1 MIQTTAKLL
10 TFEEFLEWYPD
21 GKGRFELRNG
31 VIVEMNPNG
40 DHEEVTSFLIRK
52 INVEIDRLNIPYI
65 TPSTYFVRP
74 PAATTGYQPDIIV
87 LDKPALI
94 SEPFW
99 KKSSIIT
106 QGKSVKLAIEVVSTN
121 WQDDYLV
128 KVADYE
134 RLGIPE
140 YWVVDYAALG
150 GKRFIGNPKQSTISV
165 YQLVEGEYQVSQF
178 REGDRI
184 LSSAFPELNLT
195 VEQVFGSIQREE
207 GISCCTLK

>member
-10 TFEEFLEWYPD
+10 TFEEFIEWYPD

-52 INVEIDRLNIPYI
+52 INVEIDRLNLPYI
-65 TPSTYFVRP
+65 TPSTYFVKP
-74 PAATTGYQPDIIV
+74 LGATTGYQPDIIV

-94 SEPFW
+94 LEPLW

-106 QGKSVKLAIEVVSTN
+106 QGKSVKLALEVVSTN

-134 RLGIPE
+134 RLAIPE

-150 GKRFIGNPKQSTISV
+150 GRRFIGNPKQPTISV
-165 YQLVEGEYQVSQF
+165 YQLVEGEYQASQF

-184 LSSAFPELNLT
+184 LSCALPELNLT
-195 VEQVFGSIQREE
+195 VEQVFGSIQME
-207 GISCCTLK
+207 

>member
-31 VIVEMNPNG
+31 LIVEMNPNG
-40 DHEEVTSFLIRK
+40 DHEEVTGFLIRK
-52 INVEIDRLNIPYI
+52 INVEIDRLNLPYL
-65 TPSTYFVRP
+65 TPSTYFVKP
-74 PAATTGYQPDIIV
+74 PEATTGYQPDIIV

-94 SEPFW
+94 FESLW
-99 KKSSIIT
+99 KKSSIIL

-150 GKRFIGNPKQSTISV
+150 GRRFIGNPKQSTISV
-165 YQLVEGEYQVSQF
+165 YQLVDGEYQVSQF
-178 REGDRI
+178 RKGDRI

-207 GISCCTLK
+207 GI

>member
-94 SEPFW
+94 LEPLW

-178 REGDRI
+178 RESDRI

-207 GISCCTLK
+207 

>member
-10 TFEEFLEWYPD
+10 TFEEFIEWYPD

-52 INVEIDRLNIPYI
+52 INVEIDRLNLPYI
-65 TPSTYFVRP
+65 TPSTYFVKP
-74 PAATTGYQPDIIV
+74 LGATTGYQPDIIV

-94 SEPFW
+94 SEPLW

-106 QGKSVKLAIEVVSTN
+106 QGNSVKLAVEVVSTN

-150 GKRFIGNPKQSTISV
+150 GRRFIGNPKQPTISV
-165 YQLVEGEYQVSQF
+165 YQLVEGEYQASQF

-184 LSSAFPELNLT
+184 LSSALPELNLT

-207 GISCCTLK
+207 